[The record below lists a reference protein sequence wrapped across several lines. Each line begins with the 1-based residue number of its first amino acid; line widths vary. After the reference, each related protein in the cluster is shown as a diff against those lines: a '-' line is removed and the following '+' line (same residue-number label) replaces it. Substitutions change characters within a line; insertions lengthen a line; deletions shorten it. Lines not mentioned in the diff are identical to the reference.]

1 MLISKSSRPTLWV
14 VALQDAG
21 AGNAAHMSPGDA
33 GEAGEPWTALPFKTG
48 DAGKLHVQAQR
59 LSTGGHHKAAARVR
73 RHRLSLDFV
82 SPCWCA
88 S

>member
-1 MLISKSSRPTLWV
+1 MPETQPICPREML
-14 VALQDAG
+14 D
-21 AGNAAHMSPGDA
+21 
-33 GEAGEPWTALPFKTG
+33 EAGEPWTALPFKTG
-48 DAGKLHVQAQR
+48 DAGKLHAQAQR